1 MLPSGAPQLTLYNLE
16 LAQSRFYQAEPR
28 DLFYRASLALM
39 ERSRQ
44 PDAELDL
51 AESIAVL
58 LQTWNRSFYRYRK
71 GFAEMDFAGI
81 RIFLDTYRGDLEA
94 FSRRRLVTLSEQDRP
109 VVRVVFSAA
118 ESTLG
123 PVGAAKALHLLAP
136 LFFPLWDRGI
146 TLAYRLYLKAVGQN
160 AESYLQWM
168 DLTLGQIRAL
178 GGWDV
183 IPGNPLKA
191 IDQFNYCVF
200 ARRWSLER
208 ISGAS
213 PS

>member
-1 MLPSGAPQLTLYNLE
+1 MVPSWVPQLTLYNLE
-16 LAQSRFYQAEPR
+16 LARSRFYQAEPR
-28 DLFYRASLALM
+28 DLFYRASRALI

-44 PDAELDL
+44 PGAELDL

-71 GFAEMDFAGI
+71 GFTEQDFAGI
-81 RIFLDTYRGDLEA
+81 RAFVEAYREELEA
-94 FSRRRLVTLSEQDRP
+94 FSRRRLVDLSDQDRP
-109 VVRVVFSAA
+109 VVRIVFSSV
-118 ESTLG
+118 EPTLG

-136 LFFPLWDRGI
+136 LFFPLWDRGM
-146 TLAYRLYLKAVGQN
+146 TLAYRIYLKPVGQN
-160 AESYLQWM
+160 AESYLRWM
-168 DLTLGQIRAL
+168 DLTIGQIRAL

-200 ARRWSLER
+200 ARRWSLEPV
-208 ISGAS
+208 GNEA
-213 PS
+213 